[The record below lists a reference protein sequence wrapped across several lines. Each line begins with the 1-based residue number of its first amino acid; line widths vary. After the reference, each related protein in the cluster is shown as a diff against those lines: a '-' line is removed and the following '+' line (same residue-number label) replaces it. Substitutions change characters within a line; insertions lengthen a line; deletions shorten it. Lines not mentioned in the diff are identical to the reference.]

1 MDGAGPISSRQRL
14 KSGVLLAALNLLCL
28 LGVMHGRHI
37 AFFRQVHYSHISSHG
52 PRRLSSRGN
61 RFVAEMVIPKDAVL
75 DHAGPRSG
83 HLKQSAR
90 PSLSSF
96 ASLQATAAVLP
107 SRLRFPVPDGL
118 KEWVTQEN
126 MLAPASMLHVPG
138 LGRAPP
144 VA

>member
-28 LGVMHGRHI
+28 LGAMHGRHV

-83 HLKQSAR
+83 HLKQNAR
-90 PSLSSF
+90 PGLSSL
-96 ASLQATAAVLP
+96 ASLQAAVVLP
-107 SRLRFPVPDGL
+107 PRLRLPVPDGL
-118 KEWVTQEN
+118 KGWVTQEN
-126 MLAPASMLHVPG
+126 ILTPVSMLHVPS